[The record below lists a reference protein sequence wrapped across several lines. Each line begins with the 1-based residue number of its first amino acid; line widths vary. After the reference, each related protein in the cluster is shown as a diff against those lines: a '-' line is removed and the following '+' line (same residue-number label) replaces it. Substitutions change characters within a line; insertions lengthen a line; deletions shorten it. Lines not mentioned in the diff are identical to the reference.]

1 MGCNN
6 IKKLLEDEE
15 NIKFLKV
22 LLCEFGG
29 WFDKLNNI
37 MWKYVEK
44 KLKKGWVVEGRF
56 SFDFIVIDNYDIK
69 VLIGKGLFSC
79 VVWVEYKVIK

>member
-1 MGCNN
+1 
-6 IKKLLEDEE
+6 
-15 NIKFLKV
+15 
-22 LLCEFGG
+22 
-29 WFDKLNNI
+29 